1 MSIEIPNDDN
11 DNEQFISPEEQI
23 ERERKNEI
31 FNEVK
36 VIYGAL
42 VAKALDELDAEIERT
57 ANGEK
62 DIASKFT
69 NVSVPNLAKQYQEE
83 LSEFLDE
90 DKALSITELD
100 NKYELFHAL
109 KSSTPGSTETFDRE
123 DFSIR
128 DFAKRI
134 AMKYGVETS
143 DTEEEVD
150 NS

>member
-11 DNEQFISPEEQI
+11 DNEYFVSPEVQT

-42 VAKALDELDAEIERT
+42 VTKALGELDAEIERATNDGKGT
-57 ANGEK
+57 ASE
-62 DIASKFT
+62 FT

-83 LSEFLDE
+83 LTQFLGE
-90 DKALSITELD
+90 DNTLSVTELD
-100 NKYELFHAL
+100 SKYELFHAL
-109 KSSTPGSTETFDRE
+109 KSSTPRSTETFDRE

-134 AMKYGVETS
+134 AMEYGVVTS